1 MIRSELVQSL
11 ADANADLA
19 RRDVEAAVNAFF
31 DVIAERL
38 AVDGRVELRGLG
50 AFSTRARS
58 QRVRRNLSHAERVD
72 GEAQREPSFN
82 HGQEVRARRHCLPN
96 GTGTDAPLT
105 HPKDTSDSG
114 QTKEGHTK

>member
-38 AVDGRVELRGLG
+38 AVDGRVELRGFA

-58 QRVRRNLSHAERVD
+58 PRVGRNLRTGERSEEHTSELQSLMRTSYAVFCSIKKLHRKHTRD
-72 GEAQREPSFN
+72 QTRHYRE
-82 HGQEVRARRHCLPN
+82 H
-96 GTGTDAPLT
+96 
-105 HPKDTSDSG
+105 
-114 QTKEGHTK
+114 

>member
-38 AVDGRVELRGLG
+38 AVDGRVELRGFG

-58 QRVRRNLSHAERVD
+58 PRVGRNLRTGESVDRSAERPV
-72 GEAQREPSFN
+72 GKEC
-82 HGQEVRARRHCLPN
+82 VRTIRSRWSPYHY
-96 GTGTDAPLT
+96 TIS
-105 HPKDTSDSG
+105 TSILVIS
-114 QTKEGHTK
+114 TNL